1 VVGGNVSGPY
11 KGRGKHEF
19 NVPSSRKIVFDLN
32 TDDHIRGCVDSGI
45 GKGDVD
51 RVELSRIKED
61 RSPCVIGR
69 VVITHMNHKG
79 ISHDRGGR
87 IPDVGE
93 LNIDK
98 REVGESG
105 EQAADGDLSKLRE

>member
-1 VVGGNVSGPY
+1 VA
-11 KGRGKHEF
+11 
-19 NVPSSRKIVFDLN
+19 SSRKIVFDLD
-32 TDDHIRGCVDSGI
+32 TDDHIGGCVDSWI

-51 RVELSRIKED
+51 RVEMSRIKED

-69 VVITHMNHKG
+69 VIISHMNHKG
-79 ISHDRGGR
+79 ISHDRGGG

-93 LNIDK
+93 LNVDK

-105 EQAADGDLSKLRE
+105 EQAADGDFSKLRE